1 MRNQGK
7 LRLGYFPLPLAE
19 ARRIRACLSYPASP
33 FTAVDPCIG
42 DGAAFVAI
50 TGAARARRYGV
61 ELDAYRTEQAAAV
74 IDEVIH
80 GDCLEVHCRVES
92 FGLAFLNPPYDW
104 IMGQGRSERTE
115 RVFLAHT
122 YRWLKAGGILVLV
135 VPAAHVREC
144 AEILASQFKDTRIF
158 RLTDPESVRYRQVV
172 VLATRRSRREREQLR
187 DDEIIARRAQFANV
201 GGNYERLA
209 PLGDVNT
216 PVYSVPEGGPA
227 KLEYRGLPLDEIED
241 LLPRS
246 SAYRQAARILFPEP
260 AAFTGRPLTPLHSGH
275 VALCAVSGMLNGVFG
290 SGEDLH
296 VAAWQ
301 AVKVVDHS
309 EETEEDGTIV
319 VRERERFTNELAL
332 VWASGE
338 TAILR

>member
-19 ARRIRACLSYPASP
+19 ARRIRAYLRYPASP
-33 FTAVDPCIG
+33 FSAIDPCIG

-50 TGAARARRYGV
+50 TGETCARRYAV
-61 ELDAYRTEQAAAV
+61 ELDAYRAEQAAAV
-74 IDEVIH
+74 VDELIH
-80 GDCLEVHCRVES
+80 GDCLNVHCPVES
-92 FGLAFLNPPYDW
+92 FGLLFLNPPYDW
-104 IMGQGRSERTE
+104 TIGETRSDRTE

-122 YRWLKAGGILVLV
+122 YRWLKTGGVLALVI
-135 VPAAHVREC
+135 PAVHVRDCGET
-144 AEILASQFKDTRIF
+144 LASQFKDTRIF
-158 RLTDPESVRYRQVV
+158 RLTHPESVRYQVV
-172 VLATRRSRREREQLR
+172 VLATRRSRRERDQLR
-187 DDEIIARRAQFANV
+187 DHDIVARRAQFANI

-209 PLGDVNT
+209 PLGDIGT
-216 PVYSVPEGGPA
+216 PLYGIPEGGPL
-227 KLEYRGLPLDEIED
+227 KMEYRGLPLDEIED

-260 AAFTGRPLTPLHSGH
+260 AAFKGRPLTPLHGGH
-275 VALCAVSGMLNGVFG
+275 VALCAVSGMLNGIFG
-290 SGEDLH
+290 SGQDLH

-301 AVKVVDHS
+301 AVKVVDRS

-319 VRERERFTNELAL
+319 QRERERFTNELTL
-332 VWASGE
+332 VYASGE

>member
-1 MRNQGK
+1 MRIQGR

-19 ARRIRACLSYPASP
+19 ARRIRACLRYPGSLFSAI
-33 FTAVDPCIG
+33 DPCIG

-50 TGAARARRYGV
+50 TGETCARRYAV
-61 ELDAYRTEQAAAV
+61 ELDAYRAEQAAAV
-74 IDEVIH
+74 VDELIH
-80 GDCLEVHCRVES
+80 GDCLDVHCPVES
-92 FGLAFLNPPYDW
+92 FGLLFLNPPYDW
-104 IMGQGRSERTE
+104 TTGATRSERTE

-122 YRWLKAGGILVLV
+122 YRWLKAGGVLALV
-135 VPAAHVREC
+135 VPAVHVREC
-144 AEILASQFKDTRIF
+144 GEILASQFKGTRIF

-187 DDEIIARRAQFANV
+187 DDEITARRAQFANI
-201 GGNYERLA
+201 GGNYERLT
-209 PLGDVNT
+209 PLGDISA
-216 PVYSVPEGGPA
+216 PLYGVPEGGPV

-246 SAYRQAARILFPEP
+246 SAYRQAARFLFPEP
-260 AAFTGRPLTPLHSGH
+260 AAFKGRPLTPLHGGH
-275 VALCAVSGMLNGVFG
+275 VALCAVSGMLNGIFG
-290 SGEDLH
+290 SGKDLH

-301 AVKVVDHS
+301 AVKVVDRS

-319 VRERERFTNELAL
+319 QRERERFTNELTL
-332 VWASGE
+332 VYASGE

>member
-7 LRLGYFPLPLAE
+7 LRLGYFPLPLVE
-19 ARRIRACLSYPASP
+19 ARRIRACLSCPASQ
-33 FTAVDPCIG
+33 FSAVDPCIG
-42 DGAAFVAI
+42 DGAAFLAVTAE
-50 TGAARARRYGV
+50 ACARRYGV
-61 ELDAYRTEQAAAV
+61 ELDAYRAEQAAAV
-74 IDEVIH
+74 VDEVIH
-80 GDCLEVHCRVES
+80 GDCLEVRCPVES

-104 IMGQGRSERTE
+104 TMGRGRSERTE
-115 RVFLAHT
+115 SVFLAHT
-122 YRWLKAGGILVLV
+122 YRWLKPGGVLVLV
-135 VPAAHVREC
+135 VPAAHVSEC
-144 AEILASQFKDTRIF
+144 GEVLASQFKDTRIF

-172 VLATRRSRREREQLR
+172 VLGTRRSRRERDQLR
-187 DDEIIARRAQFANV
+187 DDEIIARRTQFGNI

-209 PLGDVNT
+209 PLGDVNM
-216 PVYSVPEGGPA
+216 PVYGVPEGGQA
-227 KLEYRGLPLDEIED
+227 KLEYRGLPIDQIED

-260 AAFTGRPLTPLHSGH
+260 EAFTGRPLTPLHSGH

-290 SGEDLH
+290 SGENLH

-301 AVKVVDHS
+301 AVKVVDHT
-309 EETEEDGTIV
+309 EETEEDGTVV

-332 VWASGE
+332 VWASGD